1 MEKEKV
7 QNNTTVEEPKSAE
20 NKPIKVRPLKTKD
33 VMTVARMLLK
43 VVGEAKDKLSNII
56 KASNLSPEEA
66 EKETESQKKVRKME
80 LGLNLA
86 LTVLDTC
93 LIYAESDLKA
103 WFADLIG
110 IAPEEFDET
119 PLNTIPEIMSQ
130 LKTNE
135 DLKSFF
141 SNVLVLFSEMN
152 ASAGNLLKKST

>member
-1 MEKEKV
+1 MEKVKDNVLTEAA
-7 QNNTTVEEPKSAE
+7 T

-43 VVGEAKDKLSNII
+43 VVDEAKDKLSNII
-56 KASNLSPEEA
+56 KASNLPPEEA

-80 LGLNLA
+80 LGLTLA

-93 LIYAESDLKA
+93 LIHAEGDLKA

-110 IAPEEFDET
+110 VTPEEFDET
-119 PLNTIPEIMSQ
+119 DLNTIPEIMNQ

-141 SNVLVLFSEMN
+141 SNVLALFSEMN
-152 ASAGNLLKKST
+152 VSAANLLKK

>member
-43 VVGEAKDKLSNII
+43 VVGEAKEKLSNII
-56 KASNLSPEEA
+56 KVSNLPPEEA
-66 EKETESQKKVRKME
+66 DKETESQKKARKME

-93 LIYAESDLKA
+93 LVHAESDLKV
-103 WFADLIG
+103 WLADLIG
-110 IAPEEFDET
+110 VTPEEFDESE
-119 PLNTIPEIMSQ
+119 LNTIPEIFNQ
-130 LKTNE
+130 LRANE
-135 DLKSFF
+135 DIQSFF
-141 SNVLVLFSEMN
+141 SNVLAMFKAMN
-152 ASAGNLLKKST
+152 VSADNLLKK

>member
-1 MEKEKV
+1 MTTPK
-7 QNNTTVEEPKSAE
+7 NTD
-20 NKPIKVRPLKTKD
+20 IKIRPLKTKD
-33 VMTVARMLLK
+33 VMTVTRMLLK

-56 KASNLSPEEA
+56 KASNLPPEETD
-66 EKETESQKKVRKME
+66 KETESQKKVRKME

-110 IAPEEFDET
+110 VAPEEFDET

-141 SNVLVLFSEMN
+141 LNAWGLFNEMN
-152 ASAGNLLKKST
+152 ASAGNLLKK